1 MSPDV
6 DNERTALYS
15 AELAAFD
22 GTDLEVGLGHDFVA
36 CQIQDVVTGEW
47 WPGPSIE
54 VRQAR
59 VDARA
64 SSTRCAL
71 DADNGSTAMIR
82 LAVEQTTTAT
92 AAHELAHALAG
103 VAVGHGPVFRRAYL
117 DVLAV
122 ITNLDSTNR
131 RRDLH
136 VAQLA
141 AAFVARDLSV
151 GDRQWAAPPLED
163 VGPIAL

>member
-1 MSPDV
+1 MSPDA
-6 DNERTALYS
+6 DNERTALYA

-22 GTDLEVGLGHDFVA
+22 GTDLEVQIGHDFIA
-36 CQIQDVVTGEW
+36 RRIQHVVTGEW
-47 WPGPSIE
+47 WPGPLIE
-54 VRQAR
+54 VRPAR

-71 DADNGSTAMIR
+71 DAEDGSTAVIR
-82 LAVEQTTTAT
+82 LAAEQTTTAT
-92 AAHELAHALAG
+92 AAHELAHALGG

-117 DVLAV
+117 ELLAV
-122 ITNLDSTNR
+122 MTNLDSTDR
-131 RRDLH
+131 RHDLH
-136 VAQLA
+136 VGQLA

-151 GDRQWAAPPLED
+151 GDRQWAAPPAED

>member
-1 MSPDV
+1 MSPGI
-6 DNERTALYS
+6 DNERTALYA

-22 GTDLEVGLGHDFVA
+22 GTDLEVQIGHDFIA
-36 CQIQDVVTGEW
+36 RRIQDVVAGEW

-54 VRQAR
+54 VRRAR
-59 VDARA
+59 ADALA

-71 DADNGSTAMIR
+71 AAADGSTAIIR
-82 LAVEQTTTAT
+82 FAAEQTTTAT

-122 ITNLDSTNR
+122 ITNLDSTDR

-136 VAQLA
+136 VGQLA